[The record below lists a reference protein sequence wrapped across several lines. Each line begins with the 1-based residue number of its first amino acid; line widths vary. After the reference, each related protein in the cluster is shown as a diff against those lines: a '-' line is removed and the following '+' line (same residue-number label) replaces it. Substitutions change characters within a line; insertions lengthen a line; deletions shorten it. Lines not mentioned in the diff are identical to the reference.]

1 MYVELLVGNES
12 GTKVYQP
19 VVQEGIEWSTERK
32 NTPGKLVFKV
42 LYDNILDFS
51 EGSPV
56 RMKVDG
62 DNVFFGFVF
71 KQQRTKDKII
81 TVTAYDQLRYLKN
94 KDTKVYEGKTANQF
108 VKMIADDY
116 ALNLGTLD
124 DTGYV
129 IESRVEE
136 NTSLFEMIAN
146 ALDLTLTNTG
156 EMYVL
161 YDDFGKLTLKSLSSM
176 YVGVPGAYLMIDEE
190 TGQNFDYTSSIDENT
205 YNKIKLTYDNK
216 DTGKRDVYITQDS
229 SNINKWG
236 ILQYFDTLQKG
247 ENGQAKVKSIEGV
260 GSCKV
265 KRVWNGDIRPA
276 DMIVST
282 VVKNWYESIIST
294 VPAAVKPWLDAVYNA
309 AKDKKLTVGGTV
321 HVVIT
326 DSDDY
331 GEASS
336 TLVQYVQQTLDP
348 EETAGEGYGLA
359 PIGHVVSV
367 ASASPVSI
375 EVKTT
380 VTFEEGH
387 NWSNTKAA
395 IAEAVDAYFLEL
407 RKNWSETS
415 QTIVRVS
422 QIENRILGVDGVV
435 DVTGTKLNGTASNMT
450 LTEFCIPKLGGVSA

>member
-161 YDDFGKLTLKSLSSM
+161 YDEFGKLTLKSLSSM

-247 ENGQAKVKSIEGV
+247 ENGQAKADALLKLYNKKTRNLKITNALGDNRVRAGSMVVINLDLGDVKL
-260 GSCKV
+260 
-265 KRVWNGDIRPA
+265 
-276 DMIVST
+276 
-282 VVKNWYESIIST
+282 KNWMLVEKCKHTYKEGEH
-294 VPAAVKPWLDAVYNA
+294 WMD
-309 AKDKKLTVGGTV
+309 LTLRGG
-321 HVVIT
+321 
-326 DSDDY
+326 
-331 GEASS
+331 EF
-336 TLVQYVQQTLDP
+336 
-348 EETAGEGYGLA
+348 
-359 PIGHVVSV
+359 V
-367 ASASPVSI
+367 A
-375 EVKTT
+375 
-380 VTFEEGH
+380 
-387 NWSNTKAA
+387 
-395 IAEAVDAYFLEL
+395 
-407 RKNWSETS
+407 
-415 QTIVRVS
+415 
-422 QIENRILGVDGVV
+422 
-435 DVTGTKLNGTASNMT
+435 
-450 LTEFCIPKLGGVSA
+450 